1 MLLSARAGEEASAEG
16 LRAGADDYVIKPFS
30 ARELTAR
37 VESRLTQARLRAA
50 ERSGRDAAERANQ
63 ARDDFFAMLSHEL
76 RTPLMA
82 VLGWTAL
89 LRGNRLGPQDTA
101 YAVEIIE
108 RNARTQRRM
117 VDDLLDVS
125 RIVTGRLRIDARPIP
140 SLAPVIAMVV
150 DSFRPVAHGKGLTV
164 VTVLENDAG
173 PLRADP
179 ERLQQVAWN
188 LLSNAIHFTPPG
200 GTIEVRCAHEE
211 SHVVLCVRDSGRG
224 ISPEAV
230 PHLFERYWQ
239 GGTAHPRRQGLGLG
253 LAIAHKIVELHT
265 GSIEAASDGEGR
277 GSSFTVRLP
286 IDSSVPAHQPGF
298 AAASIDFEPLTA
310 ASARILDAPVSISI
324 LKPLVSVHSLAYSV
338 VTRRLL
344 CFRIKASGLGRNVI
358 HKTLWTRHSNDS
370 WKRCTRHSSG

>member
-30 ARELTAR
+30 ARELIAR
-37 VESRLTQARLRAA
+37 VESRLSQARLRAA
-50 ERSGRDAAERANQ
+50 ERRGRDAAERANQ
-63 ARDDFFAMLSHEL
+63 ARDEFFAMLSHEL

-89 LRGNRLGPQDTA
+89 LRGNRLGPEDTA
-101 YAVEIIE
+101 YAVDIIE

-164 VTVLENDAG
+164 VTALENDAG

-200 GTIEVRCAHEE
+200 GTIEVRCAHEG
-211 SHVVLCVRDSGRG
+211 SHVVLRVRDTGRG

-239 GGTAHPRRQGLGLG
+239 ARDHSSATSRIGSRPCDRAQDRRVAYRQ
-253 LAIAHKIVELHT
+253 HR
-265 GSIEAASDGEGR
+265 SGERRR
-277 GSSFTVRLP
+277 GSRIV
-286 IDSSVPAHQPGF
+286 VYG
-298 AAASIDFEPLTA
+298 AAAD
-310 ASARILDAPVSISI
+310 
-324 LKPLVSVHSLAYSV
+324 
-338 VTRRLL
+338 
-344 CFRIKASGLGRNVI
+344 
-358 HKTLWTRHSNDS
+358 
-370 WKRCTRHSSG
+370 